1 MSVVGLARSAR
12 SRAGEATS
20 LPGRCSNPTS
30 PAGGQ
35 RGDIRFPGLRR
46 STAQWALDVEAVA
59 LRCGA
64 RGAGEPLHPDGEPSE
79 KELGAMHWPQRAWWD
94 DRDRIGE
101 CPSL

>member
-64 RGAGEPLHPDGEPSE
+64 GEPLYPDGEWFEYGVCLASNP
-79 KELGAMHWPQRAWWD
+79 
-94 DRDRIGE
+94 
-101 CPSL
+101 